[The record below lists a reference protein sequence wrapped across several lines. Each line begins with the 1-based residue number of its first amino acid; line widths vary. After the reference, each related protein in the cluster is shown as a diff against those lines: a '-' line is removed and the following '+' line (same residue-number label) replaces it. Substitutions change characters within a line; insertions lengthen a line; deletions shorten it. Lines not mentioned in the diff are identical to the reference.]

1 MFGRV
6 AAASLGALVLCAG
19 FTSASAD
26 GYRGPGY
33 VPFAATPWAGF
44 YIGGQVG
51 WVGTDDRLLFSNGA
65 PTLHV
70 ERDGFVGGGHLG
82 YNFQRGSIVF
92 GVEGDFEGTDL
103 HRHVRSAAGITSEGA
118 IDSDWEGSIRG
129 RLGVAVDRALFYATA
144 GAAFTRVDVK
154 GGPLGGPLISNSESV
169 SGWTVGG
176 GVEFAIARPLTMRI
190 EYRHTDFG
198 HHDVSL
204 APTFAGVTERV
215 ELSEDA
221 VRFGLSYH
229 FGESRYVAPLK

>member
-1 MFGRV
+1 MRGCGML
-6 AAASLGALVLCAG
+6 AAKAG
-19 FTSASAD
+19 QIGSKTAR
-26 GYRGPGY
+26 RG
-33 VPFAATPWAGF
+33 FAATPWAGL

-51 WVGTDDRLLFSNGA
+51 WIGTDDRLLFNNGA

-70 ERDGFVGGGHLG
+70 ERDGFVGGGHVG
-82 YNFQRGSIVF
+82 YNFQRGAIVF

-103 HRHVRSAAGITSEGA
+103 HKHVRSLAGITSEGA

-129 RLGVAVDRALFYATA
+129 RLGVAVDRTLFYATA

-154 GGPLGGPLISNSESV
+154 GGPLGGPLVSNSESV
-169 SGWTVGG
+169 AGWTVGG

-198 HHDVSL
+198 NRDVSL
-204 APTFAGVTERV
+204 APAFPVTERV

-221 VRFGLSYH
+221 VRLGLSYH
-229 FGESRYVAPLK
+229 FGESRYGAPLK